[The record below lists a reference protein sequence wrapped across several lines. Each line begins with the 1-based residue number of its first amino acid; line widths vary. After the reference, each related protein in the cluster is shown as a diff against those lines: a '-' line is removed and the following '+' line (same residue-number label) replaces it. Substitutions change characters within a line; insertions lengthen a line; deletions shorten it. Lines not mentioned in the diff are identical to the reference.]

1 MAFETF
7 AKSALLND
15 CIVLAMD
22 ALNSEQYKY
31 STKIVSK
38 CWEAD
43 RLVVEVACYSAAGRW
58 RMDCSICFPAVS
70 TTGELARNAVHESI
84 VRVQRID

>member
-43 RLVVEVACYSAAGRW
+43 RLVVEVACRLLLRSR
-58 RMDCSICFPAVS
+58 AVAY
-70 TTGELARNAVHESI
+70 GL
-84 VRVQRID
+84 